1 MEKYNRT
8 IDGDR
13 TGLEPASCISLWKTC
28 ACSHLLS
35 YPPLWIYDD
44 ESVSRFAFL
53 PLLCSL
59 YAPLA
64 PLKERCS
71 SFVATQKHAERGL
84 AYNCASFSR
93 VTASTMLSATLLH
106 LYYFVPI
113 SQRSFVTEEPSPRFG
128 FLMVRPM
135 ADRARH
141 IPSIWLVP
149 LAGLAPGC
157 QSSAVSADDLSRIKP
172 VSWLYPSVAFDAV
185 DFAASRHTAQGFG
198 FDTHL
203 LRLLFGGE
211 IFGHRRE
218 PLVKFLRY
226 YLSDFFCCHN

>member
-1 MEKYNRT
+1 MLSPFE
-8 IDGDR
+8 
-13 TGLEPASCISLWKTC
+13 LPASLNIWWWKRK
-28 ACSHLLS
+28 
-35 YPPLWIYDD
+35 PL
-44 ESVSRFAFL
+44 AFL

-64 PLKERCS
+64 SLKERCS

-93 VTASTMLSATLLH
+93 VTASTMLTVTLLH
-106 LYYFVPI
+106 LYFFRYVKD
-113 SQRSFVTEEPSPRFG
+113 RSSRKSRRLTLG

-135 ADRARH
+135 AVRDKT

-172 VSWLYPSVAFDAV
+172 VSWFYPSVAFDAV
-185 DFAASRHTAQGFG
+185 NLAASRHTAQGFG

-226 YLSDFFCCHN
+226 YLPNFFCCHN

>member
-1 MEKYNRT
+1 MSNEQNIIKT
-8 IDGDR
+8 KCDGDR
-13 TGLEPASCISLWKTC
+13 AGLEPASCISLWKTC

-35 YPPLWIYDD
+35 YLPLWIYDD
-44 ESVSRFAFL
+44 ESVSRFASL

-64 PLKERCS
+64 SLKERCS

-93 VTASTMLSATLLH
+93 VTASTMLTVTLLH
-106 LYYFVPI
+106 LYFPT
-113 SQRSFVTEEPSPRFG
+113 SQRSFVTEEPSPHLG

-157 QSSAVSADDLSRIKP
+157 QSSADSADMEDLSTYVVVRYVFWKP
-172 VSWLYPSVAFDAV
+172 GIDY
-185 DFAASRHTAQGFG
+185 
-198 FDTHL
+198 
-203 LRLLFGGE
+203 RLLYLRFG
-211 IFGHRRE
+211 
-218 PLVKFLRY
+218 VV
-226 YLSDFFCCHN
+226 

>member
-1 MEKYNRT
+1 MWWRQ
-8 IDGDR
+8 DR
-13 TGLEPASCISLWKTC
+13 TWTCVLHQSLEDLCMLSPFELPASLNIWWWKRKPF
-28 ACSHLLS
+28 ALS
-35 YPPLWIYDD
+35 
-44 ESVSRFAFL
+44 

-64 PLKERCS
+64 SLKERCS

-93 VTASTMLSATLLH
+93 VTASTMLTVTLLH
-106 LYYFVPI
+106 LYCFVPI
-113 SQRSFVTEEPSPRFG
+113 SQRSFVTEEPSPHLS

-135 ADRARH
+135 AYRARH

-172 VSWLYPSVAFDAV
+172 VSWFYPGVAFDAV
-185 DFAASRHTAQGFG
+185 NLTASRHTAQGFG

-211 IFGHRRE
+211 IFWHRRE
-218 PLVKFLRY
+218 PLVKFLCD